1 MSSRGLDATGSVE
14 SINTQQCQIPAKP
27 IFTANISDC
36 CSCVCHATVNDFYSD
51 THNKIKWSQIIS
63 YMSTIPIYT
72 IYKHSTAA
80 TG

>member
-51 THNKIKWSQIIS
+51 THNKIK
-63 YMSTIPIYT
+63 
-72 IYKHSTAA
+72 
-80 TG
+80 